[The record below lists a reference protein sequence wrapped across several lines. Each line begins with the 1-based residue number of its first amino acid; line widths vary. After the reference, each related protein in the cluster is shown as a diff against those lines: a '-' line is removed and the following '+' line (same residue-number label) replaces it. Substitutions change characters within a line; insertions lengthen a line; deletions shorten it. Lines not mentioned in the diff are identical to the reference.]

1 MALMKISSKNQN
13 LSFALMKNPETQVT
27 KRVPFKKSTATLQGQ
42 AWFPDPKNPTTFVL
56 YGKKIVKK
64 GSEDFEYLDFEGQS
78 NPEFY
83 LLLIQEF
90 LRNAFK
96 AQDTNYDTMPV
107 TIEFNVAGKYNLN
120 GIFGET
126 KLLGNHKNSFSVII
140 TADSLHKALNEA
152 ALYCYIQYAFSSD
165 FYFVDDQYKK
175 YLNLLVSYTEN
186 YTLINRFLS
195 VINSQS
201 KYEAFVK
208 EVDHRLDYNFNFGNN
223 GDQRSKAITEVVKQI
238 PFVNELDLIDVGA
251 GEGHYCKTLSGVFN
265 NIIAYEVDPE
275 VFVDL
280 QWTITKK
287 QLTNVT
293 AVNVDALSL
302 DPTFAFANEES
313 VLLCTEVLEH
323 IDYKDAVYLVKNF
336 TKEAAIPHIILTVP
350 NKEFN
355 VHYGMADDE
364 VRIPDHVWEPTRKV
378 FELFLKESVNSAY
391 EYEIF
396 NIGNSVKDSNVS
408 STMLAYLKLKPSVSN
423 EI

>member
-1 MALMKISSKNQN
+1 MAFMKISSKNPN
-13 LSFALMKNPETQVT
+13 LSFAVMKNPETQAT
-27 KRVPFKKSTATLQGQ
+27 KGVPFKKSTPTLQGQ
-42 AWFPDPKNPTTFVL
+42 AWFPDPKDPTTFVL

-96 AQDTNYDTMPV
+96 AQDTTYDTMPV

-120 GIFGET
+120 GIFGQT
-126 KLLGNHKNSFSVII
+126 KLLGNHKNSFSVTI
-140 TADSLHKALNEA
+140 TANSLHKALNEA

-165 FYFVDDQYKK
+165 FYFIDEQYKK
-175 YLNLLVSYTEN
+175 YLTLLVSYTKN

-195 VINSQS
+195 VINSPS
-201 KYEAFVK
+201 KYESFVK
-208 EVDHRLDYNFNFGNN
+208 EVDSELNYNFNFGNN
-223 GDQRSKAITEVVKQI
+223 GDQRSKAISTLINQI
-238 PFVNELDLIDVGA
+238 PFVNEFDLIDVGA

-293 AVNVDALSL
+293 ALNLDALSL
-302 DPTFAFANEES
+302 DPSFSFANDEA

-323 IDYKDAVYLVKNF
+323 MDYKDAVYLVKNF
-336 TKEAAIPHIILTVP
+336 TKEAAIPYIILTVP

-355 VHYGMADDE
+355 VHYGMKDDE
-364 VRIPDHVWEPTRKV
+364 LRIPDHVWEPTRKV
-378 FELFLKESVNSAY
+378 FELFLKESVNQAY

-396 NIGNSVKDSNVS
+396 NIGNSVKNSNVS
-408 STMLAYLKLKPSVSN
+408 STMLAYLKLKPSVLN